1 MPAMISVFSIL
12 LGLSGVVL
20 GILWWIQQRQRRQ
33 IRQLLERL
41 ETVEAETEIFV
52 HGSGRDES
60 VLPIAVEERSGEN
73 PTDDVLAGYTSYV
86 RRVVS
91 EPGEAPTSLSGQ
103 VIVKIYQHLEDGY
116 RPAQLADDLFISLR
130 TLERGL
136 TEVFDCSPSQLIT
149 AMKMREARLM
159 LESGEYR
166 VNEVA
171 SRLGFS
177 SPFYF
182 SRRFRTFFGVSP
194 SEYRQVAEGMNTG

>member
-1 MPAMISVFSIL
+1 MILVFSIL

-20 GILWWIQQRQRRQ
+20 AILWWIQQRQRQQ
-33 IRQLLERL
+33 IRQLLARL
-41 ETVEAETEIFV
+41 EVVEAETEIFV
-52 HGSGRDES
+52 HSSGSDEP
-60 VLPIAVEERSGEN
+60 VRPIAVEERSGET
-73 PTDDVLAGYTSYV
+73 PSDDVLAGYTSYV
-86 RRVVS
+86 RRVVA

-103 VIVKIYQHLEDGY
+103 VIVKIYEHLEDGY

-149 AMKMREARLM
+149 AMKMREAWRM

-182 SRRFRTFFGVSP
+182 SRRFRTFFGSAP
-194 SEYRQVAEGMNTG
+194 SKYREVAEGGG

>member
-1 MPAMISVFSIL
+1 MISAFNIL
-12 LGLSGVVL
+12 LGISGVVL
-20 GILWWIQQRQRRQ
+20 AILWWIQQRQRRQ
-33 IRQLLERL
+33 IRQLLARL
-41 ETVEAETEIFV
+41 EDVEAESKTL
-52 HGSGRDES
+52 GRISEGHDP
-60 VLPIAVEERSGEN
+60 VLPAVAVEFSGES
-73 PTDDVLAGYTSYV
+73 PPDDVLAGYTSYV

-91 EPGEAPTSLSGQ
+91 EPGEMPTSLSDQ
-103 VIVKIYQHLEDGY
+103 AIFKIHEHLEDGY

-136 TEVFDCSPSQLIT
+136 VDVFDCSPSQLIT
-149 AMKMREARLM
+149 AMKMREARRL
-159 LESGEYR
+159 LETGDYR

-194 SEYRQVAEGMNTG
+194 SKCRQVSEAATAG

>member
-1 MPAMISVFSIL
+1 MNPAISFLLVLAGAVFA
-12 LGLSGVVL
+12 V
-20 GILWWIQQRQRRQ
+20 LWWIQQRQKRQ

-41 ETVEAETEIFV
+41 EVVEAE
-52 HGSGRDES
+52 RES
-60 VLPIAVEERSGEN
+60 FIRAANIDVGLSKPGEEDGEAV
-73 PTDDVLAGYTSYV
+73 PPDDVLAGYTTYV
-86 RRVVS
+86 QRVVS
-91 EPGEAPTSLSGQ
+91 GPRETPVSLADQ
-103 VIVKIYQHLEDGY
+103 AIIKIHQHLEDGY

-136 TEVFDCSPSQLIT
+136 AEVFDCSPSQLIT
-149 AMKMREARLM
+149 AMKMREARRL
-159 LESGEYR
+159 LEMGDFR

-194 SEYRQVAEGMNTG
+194 SECRQAAEGGR

>member
-1 MPAMISVFSIL
+1 MIPLFTVL

-20 GILWWIQQRQRRQ
+20 AILWWVQQRQRRQ
-33 IRQLLERL
+33 IRQLLARL
-41 ETVEAETEIFV
+41 EAVETETEIFV
-52 HGSGRDES
+52 HSSGRDES
-60 VLPIAVEERSGEN
+60 VLPIAVEQGSGDT
-73 PTDDVLAGYTSYV
+73 PADDVLAGYTSYV
-86 RRVVS
+86 QRVVS
-91 EPGEAPTSLSGQ
+91 EAGEAPTSLSGQ
-103 VIVKIYQHLEDGY
+103 AIFKIHQHLEDGY

-136 TEVFDCSPSQLIT
+136 VEVFDCSPGRLIT
-149 AMKMREARLM
+149 AMKMREARRM
-159 LESGEYR
+159 LETGEYR

-194 SEYRQVAEGMNTG
+194 SEYRQATERMTAG